1 MNKKFNIIILIMAF
15 FLLFMFGC
23 KKEDDNKDNNKE
35 EKAKLSTNLNDYDL
49 TEGDSSTL
57 FYTISNKKED
67 TVLVI
72 EVEDEKV
79 AKVEDDTIYA
89 LKKGSTTITLY
100 LNSDVDNKIIINVNV
115 KEKPVDKPTI
125 KITNKVSKLALF
137 EDYNLTYEISDK
149 SSVVWS
155 LSDNE
160 IASITTK
167 GTLTGL
173 KEGKVTV
180 ILTSKNFP
188 DVKDEMEVEFE
199 FDVWKFMD
207 SIQNENILVQDV
219 TAYGATEAKVKVL
232 GSVSNYYF
240 GDIEITE
247 AYGPINN
254 NEFTGK
260 VATKDIMKIDE
271 KGYTRPGIYLEEL
284 QYITYHDTANIGEN
298 ADAKMHNT
306 YMYSEGNR
314 TARARSWHYT
324 VDDTYIYHNVPDN
337 EVTWQ
342 GDSYDAYAKSIGI
355 ETCVNV
361 GSDFYRTWQ
370 RMGKLVASLLYEYGL
385 SSNAVKQHY
394 DWNQKDC
401 PKTLRNNGLW
411 DTAYNMIKVELTV
424 LELMEG
430 YEIEFKSLS
439 PKYLDDTGKVI
450 YQGKE
455 DVRLA
460 YQITLTKDGE
470 STSKIYHAN
479 LEGTDDSSSFAPSK
493 ASLAAA
499 DLFDKKVSESSLSY
513 DEICALLDE
522 YKDYTDDVKAC
533 VATYEYLKAA
543 EEAYLAT
550 YAVDS
555 SIVVNKVFVYD
566 GSASLSK
573 AYSYI
578 ELKNI
583 SNQKA
588 SGNIK
593 LSISGAKSMEID
605 LGELNMI
612 AGVTYI
618 IAFGSTI
625 YNGGN
630 YYNFLVPNKVVNDS
644 LPLSDFTITVLNGDT
659 VLDKLGLDEALDKE
673 GSAAVFKDNG
683 YSISRK
689 QAIDTNDNNRDFGAA
704 LSIEP
709 SGATFVADAIFEFD
723 YKVKAM
729 DREITLADEDALY
742 NLLAEYNEFDEDE
755 KKQASTKRLLDEL
768 IIEVEGIKNPNLAVV
783 KKAILK
789 VPAQIVDDFEFP
801 KVDGLTFT
809 FKDPAKA
816 SIFDIENGEYAQVIH
831 EYTPVTLVATYND
844 YSEEFTINFGVCH
857 ENDQII
863 YVSGTKTPSKGLTSE
878 GFATYEDQEAAVGFG
893 GVAVRVEGKVFFIGK
908 NCLIDI
914 DASNGT
920 QLSRATLRPYGK
932 SAATDI
938 NNNGFVAG
946 APAEYKGTGILY
958 HNVSNE
964 TLTLDLTDTYGRA
977 NAGSYGY
984 AKVFFSLNDNGEYA
998 VTQIYQHTGENFS
1011 TDGNIVEFKPG
1022 EYIWCPH
1029 TFETNASYGT
1039 WFMFPGPSAAG
1050 GMLEEGVV
1058 AEFIHYK
1065 NEIKD

>member
-15 FLLFMFGC
+15 LLLFMFGC
-23 KKEDDNKDNNKE
+23 KNDDNKDNNKE
-35 EKAKLSTNLNDYDL
+35 EKAKLSTNLNAYDL

-57 FYTISNKKED
+57 FYTISNKKDD

-72 EVEDEKV
+72 EVEDESV
-79 AKVEDDTIYA
+79 AKVEDDIIYA
-89 LKKGSTTITLY
+89 LKAGNTTITMY

-149 SSVVWS
+149 SSVIWAV
-155 LSDNE
+155 SDTS

-180 ILTSKNFP
+180 SLTSKNFP
-188 DVKDEMEVEFE
+188 DVKDEMEVEFT

-219 TAYGATEAKVKVL
+219 TAYGATEQKVKVL
-232 GSVSNYYF
+232 GSVSQYYF
-240 GDIEITE
+240 GTIEITE
-247 AYGPINN
+247 AYGPVNTN
-254 NEFTGK
+254 KYTGT
-260 VATKDIMKIDE
+260 VATRDILELDE

-284 QYITYHDTANIGEN
+284 KYITYHDTANINEN

-306 YMYSEGNR
+306 YMYGEGNR
-314 TARARSWHYT
+314 TSRARSWHYT

-342 GDSYDAYAKSIGI
+342 GDDYEAYAKSIGI

-370 RMGKLVASLLYEYGL
+370 RMGKLVAKLLYEYGL
-385 SSNAVKQHY
+385 SSDAVKQHY
-394 DWNQKDC
+394 DWNKKDC

-411 DTAYNMIKVELTV
+411 DTAYDMIKVELTV

-460 YQITLTKDGE
+460 YQITLTKDGQ
-470 STSKIYHAN
+470 STTKIYHAN
-479 LEGTDDSSSFAPSK
+479 LEGSDDSSSFAPSK
-493 ASLAAA
+493 AALAAA
-499 DLFDKKVSESSLSY
+499 DAFDKKVSESTLTY
-513 DEICALLDE
+513 DEICALLAE
-522 YKDYTDDVKAC
+522 YKDFTDDVKAC
-533 VATYEYLKAA
+533 VATYEYLKDA

-555 SIVVNKVFVYD
+555 NIVVNKVYVYD
-566 GSASLSK
+566 GSAQVSK

-583 SNQKA
+583 SNQKI
-588 SGNIK
+588 SGSIK
-593 LSISGAKSMEID
+593 VQISGAKSMEID
-605 LGELNMI
+605 LGELGI
-612 AGVTYI
+612 GAGQTYI

-625 YNGGN
+625 YNGGE
-630 YYNFLVPNKVVNDS
+630 YYNFLVPNKVVSDS
-644 LPLSDFTITVLNGDT
+644 LPLTDFTITVLNGDT
-659 VLDKLGLDEALDKE
+659 VLDKLGLDNASDKE
-673 GSAAVFKDNG
+673 GSAAIFKDNG

-689 QAIDTNDNNRDFGAA
+689 QAIDTDDNNRDFGAS

-709 SGATFVADAIFEFD
+709 SGATFVADAVFEFD

-729 DREITLADEDALY
+729 DREITLSDEEALY
-742 NLLAEYNEFDEDE
+742 ALVSEYDEFDEDE
-755 KKQASTKRLLDEL
+755 KKQVSTKRLLDEL
-768 IIEVEGIKNPNLAVV
+768 VIELEGIKNPNLAVV

-789 VPAQIVDDFEFP
+789 IPSQIVDDFTFP
-801 KVDGLTFT
+801 KVDGLTFAY
-809 FKDPAKA
+809 KDASQA
-816 SIFDIENGEYAQVIH
+816 SIFNLETGEYAQVIH
-831 EYTPVTLVATYND
+831 EYTPVTLVASYND
-844 YSEEFTINFGVCH
+844 YSEEFVVNFGVCH
-857 ENDQII
+857 ENDSII
-863 YVSGTKTPSKGLTSE
+863 YVSGTKVPTKGITSE

-908 NCLIDI
+908 NCLIDV
-914 DASNGT
+914 DDSQGT
-920 QLSRATLRPYGK
+920 QLTRAIIRPYGK
-932 SAATDI
+932 SAAGDI
-938 NNNGFVAG
+938 NNNGFVSG
-946 APAEYKGTGILY
+946 VPAEYKGTGILY
-958 HNVSNE
+958 HNTSNS

-998 VTQIYQHTGENFS
+998 VSQIYQHTGENFA

-1058 AEFIHYK
+1058 AEFIYYK
-1065 NEIKD
+1065 NGIKG

>member
-1 MNKKFNIIILIMAF
+1 MNKKLNIIILVLAF
-15 FLLFMFGC
+15 FLLFAFGC
-23 KKEDDNKDNNKE
+23 KKEEDNKE
-35 EKAKLSTNLNDYDL
+35 EEEKKPELSTNLNEYKL
-49 TEGDSSTL
+49 VEGDSSSL
-57 FYTISNKKED
+57 FYNIINKKED
-67 TVLVI
+67 TVLVV
-72 EVEDEKV
+72 EVEDENI
-79 AKVEDDTIYA
+79 ARVEDDIIYA
-89 LKKGSTTITLY
+89 LKKGDTTITLY
-100 LNSDVDNKIIINVNV
+100 LNSNPDNKIVISVSV
-115 KEKPVDKPTI
+115 SEKVVDKPTL
-125 KITNKVSKLALF
+125 KITNKISLLALF
-137 EDYNLTYEISDK
+137 EDYNLTYDISDK
-149 SSVVWS
+149 SSVIWS
-155 LSDNE
+155 VSDNE
-160 IASITTK
+160 IASITSK

-173 KEGKVTV
+173 KEGKVIVTV
-180 ILTSKNFP
+180 TSKNFS
-188 DVKDEMEVEFE
+188 DVKDEMEVEFV

-207 SIQNENILVQDV
+207 SIQNENVLVQDV
-219 TAYGATEAKVKVL
+219 TAYGATEQKVKVL
-232 GSVSNYYF
+232 GSVSQYYF
-240 GDIEITE
+240 GDIEIIE

-254 NEFTGK
+254 NEYTGT
-260 VATKDIMKIDE
+260 VATQDIMKLDE

-284 QYITYHDTANIGEN
+284 QYITYHDTANIAEN

-385 SSNAVKQHY
+385 SSDAVKQHY
-394 DWNQKDC
+394 NWNQKDC

-411 DTAYNMIKVELTV
+411 DTAYDMIKVELSV

-430 YEIEFKSLS
+430 YDIEFKSFS

-450 YQGKE
+450 YQGKD

-460 YQITLTKDGE
+460 YQITLTKDGV
-470 STSKIYHAN
+470 SSSKMYHAN
-479 LEGTDDSSSFAPSK
+479 LEGTNSTSIYAPSMV
-493 ASLAAA
+493 ALAAA
-499 DLFDKKVSESSLSY
+499 DFFDALVVNANLDYDNINALLTAYMSLS
-513 DEICALLDE
+513 DEA
-522 YKDYTDDVKAC
+522 KAC
-533 VATYEYLKAA
+533 VATYDYLKEA
-543 EEAYLAT
+543 EEKYLAT

-555 SIVVNKVFVYD
+555 NIVVNKVYVYD
-566 GSASLSK
+566 GTASASK
-573 AYSYI
+573 VYSYI

-583 SNQKA
+583 SKQKV

-593 LSISGAKSMEID
+593 INISGAKSMEID
-605 LGELNMI
+605 LGELSLS
-612 AGVTYI
+612 AGQTYL
-618 IAFGSTI
+618 IAFGNTI
-625 YNGGN
+625 YNGGD
-630 YYNFLVPNKVVNDS
+630 YYDFIVPNKVVNDD
-644 LPLSDFTITVLNGDT
+644 LPLSNFTITVLNDDNI
-659 VLDKLGLDEALDKE
+659 LDKLGLDEASDKE
-673 GSAAVFKDNG
+673 ENAAVFEDNA
-683 YSISRK
+683 YSIVRK
-689 QAIDTNDNNRDFGAA
+689 QAIDTNDNKRDFGAS

-729 DREITLADEDALY
+729 DRTITLEDEDAL
-742 NLLAEYNEFDEDE
+742 NQLLNEYNEFDEEE
-755 KKQASTKRLLDEL
+755 KKQVSTKMLLDEL

-789 VPAQIVDDFEFP
+789 IPAQIVDDFEFP

-809 FKDPAKA
+809 YKDPSQE
-816 SIFDIENGEYAQVIH
+816 SIFDIENGEYAEVIH
-831 EYTPVTLVATYND
+831 EYTPVTLIASYND
-844 YSEEFTINFGVCH
+844 YSEEFTVNFGICH
-857 ENDQII
+857 ENDNII
-863 YVSGTKTPSKGLTSE
+863 YVSGTTVPSKGLTNE
-878 GFATYEDQEAAVGFG
+878 GFATYEDQLGAVGFG
-893 GVAVRVEGKVFFIGK
+893 GVAVRIEGKVFFIGK

-914 DASNGT
+914 DDSNGT

-932 SAATDI
+932 SDAADI
-938 NNNGFVAG
+938 NNNGFVNG
-946 APAEYKGTGILY
+946 APAEYKGTGVLY

-984 AKVFFSLNDNGEYA
+984 AKVFFSLNDNGEYV

-1065 NEIKD
+1065 NEAKD